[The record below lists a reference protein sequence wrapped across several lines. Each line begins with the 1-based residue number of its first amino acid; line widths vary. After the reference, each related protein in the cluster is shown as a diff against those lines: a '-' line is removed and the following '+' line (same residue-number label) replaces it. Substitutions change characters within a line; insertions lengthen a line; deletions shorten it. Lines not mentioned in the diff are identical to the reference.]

1 MLVYRSIPY
10 SHTNIACH
18 SRLFLGSKVVCE
30 QALHLGD
37 AVRNHARAPRERR
50 RSRFPA
56 RLVSLAIRNAELAG
70 RLETTLWCDQC
81 SKHGLSDINCYLVK
95 KSHFIIPIT
104 YFRLF

>member
-10 SHTNIACH
+10 SHTHIACH
-18 SRLFLGSKVVCE
+18 SRPFLGSKVVCE

-50 RSRFPA
+50 RSRIPA

-95 KSHFIIPIT
+95 NLILL
-104 YFRLF
+104 YL